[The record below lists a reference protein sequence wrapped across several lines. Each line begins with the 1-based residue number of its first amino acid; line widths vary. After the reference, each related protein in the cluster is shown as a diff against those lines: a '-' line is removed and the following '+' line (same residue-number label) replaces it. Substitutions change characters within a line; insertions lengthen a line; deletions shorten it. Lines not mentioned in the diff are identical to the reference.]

1 MSLRD
6 KHVLLIIS
14 GGIAAYKTA
23 IIASTLRKQG
33 AQVKCVMTKHATEF
47 ITPLTLRE
55 ISGNPVAV
63 SMFADVPEFHVEHIA
78 LAEWAHVVLVAP
90 ATANIISK
98 AANGIAD
105 DMATTV
111 LMATTAPVMV
121 CPAMNTNMWNNK
133 IVQRNVQ
140 ILKDFGYTIM
150 QPDSGVLACGSVGA
164 GRLPAPERIIEML
177 EYVVD
182 ERKELCGQKVIVTA
196 GGTRE
201 ALDPVRYIGNHSSGR
216 MGFAIARAAA
226 KCGADVTLVA
236 APTDLVTP
244 FKVNRVDVMTTGE
257 MKEAVDRLYD
267 DANIVIKAAAVADYR
282 PAVRAQQKIK
292 KNDDKLTLN
301 LVKNDDILFSL
312 GQRKGNRILVG
323 FAAETTD
330 VIKYGKGKVAK
341 KNLDMLVANDITA
354 EGAGFKGTTNIG
366 AFIYPDGTV
375 EAQPLMSKDE
385 LAERI
390 IDRVIAIYN
399 KKNL

>member
-90 ATANIISK
+90 ATANIIGK
-98 AANGIAD
+98 AANGVAD

-140 ILKDFGYTIM
+140 ILKDCGYTIM
-150 QPDSGVLACGSVGA
+150 QPDSGVLACGTVGA
-164 GRLPAPERIIEML
+164 GRLPAPERIIEAL
-177 EYVVD
+177 EYVAD

-267 DANIVIKAAAVADYR
+267 DANIVIKADAVADYR

-375 EAQPLMSKDE
+375 EEQPLMSKDE

-390 IDRVIAIYN
+390 IDRVIDIYN

>member
-90 ATANIISK
+90 ATANIIGK
-98 AANGIAD
+98 AANGVAD

-140 ILKDFGYTIM
+140 ILKDCGYTIM
-150 QPDSGVLACGSVGA
+150 QPDSGVLACGTVGA
-164 GRLPAPERIIEML
+164 GRLPAPERIIEAL
-177 EYVVD
+177 EYVAD

-301 LVKNDDILFSL
+301 LVKNDDILFPWDNVREIVYL
-312 GQRKGNRILVG
+312 
-323 FAAETTD
+323 
-330 VIKYGKGKVAK
+330 
-341 KNLDMLVANDITA
+341 
-354 EGAGFKGTTNIG
+354 
-366 AFIYPDGTV
+366 
-375 EAQPLMSKDE
+375 
-385 LAERI
+385 
-390 IDRVIAIYN
+390 
-399 KKNL
+399 

>member
-90 ATANIISK
+90 ATANIIGK

-140 ILKDFGYTIM
+140 ILKDFGYMIM

-164 GRLPAPERIIEML
+164 DG
-177 EYVVD
+177 
-182 ERKELCGQKVIVTA
+182 
-196 GGTRE
+196 
-201 ALDPVRYIGNHSSGR
+201 S
-216 MGFAIARAAA
+216 
-226 KCGADVTLVA
+226 LVA

-375 EAQPLMSKDE
+375 EEQPLMSKDE

-390 IDRVIAIYN
+390 IDRVIDIYN

>member
-90 ATANIISK
+90 ATANI
-98 AANGIAD
+98 
-105 DMATTV
+105 
-111 LMATTAPVMV
+111 TTAPVMV

-140 ILKDFGYTIM
+140 ILKDCGYTIM
-150 QPDSGVLACGSVGA
+150 QPDSGVLACGTVGA
-164 GRLPAPERIIEML
+164 GRLPAPERIIEAL
-177 EYVVD
+177 EYVAD

-375 EAQPLMSKDE
+375 EEQPLMSKDE

>member
-55 ISGNPVAV
+55 ISDNPVAV

-90 ATANIISK
+90 ATANIIGK

-140 ILKDFGYTIM
+140 ILKDCGYTIM
-150 QPDSGVLACGSVGA
+150 QPDSGVLACGTVGA
-164 GRLPAPERIIEML
+164 GRLPAPERIIEAL
-177 EYVVD
+177 EYVAD

-323 FAAETTD
+323 FAAEPTD

-341 KNLDMLVANDITA
+341 KILDM
-354 EGAGFKGTTNIG
+354 
-366 AFIYPDGTV
+366 
-375 EAQPLMSKDE
+375 
-385 LAERI
+385 
-390 IDRVIAIYN
+390 
-399 KKNL
+399 

>member
-90 ATANIISK
+90 ATANIIGK
-98 AANGIAD
+98 AANGVAD

-140 ILKDFGYTIM
+140 ILKDCGYTIM
-150 QPDSGVLACGSVGA
+150 QPDSGVLACGTVGA
-164 GRLPAPERIIEML
+164 GRLPAPERIIEAL
-177 EYVVD
+177 EYVAN

-244 FKVNRVDVMTTGE
+244 FKVNRVDVMTTG
-257 MKEAVDRLYD
+257 K
-267 DANIVIKAAAVADYR
+267 R
-282 PAVRAQQKIK
+282 P
-292 KNDDKLTLN
+292 
-301 LVKNDDILFSL
+301 
-312 GQRKGNRILVG
+312 
-323 FAAETTD
+323 
-330 VIKYGKGKVAK
+330 
-341 KNLDMLVANDITA
+341 
-354 EGAGFKGTTNIG
+354 
-366 AFIYPDGTV
+366 
-375 EAQPLMSKDE
+375 
-385 LAERI
+385 
-390 IDRVIAIYN
+390 
-399 KKNL
+399 

>member
-90 ATANIISK
+90 ATANIIGK
-98 AANGIAD
+98 AANGVAD

-140 ILKDFGYTIM
+140 ILKDCGYTIM
-150 QPDSGVLACGSVGA
+150 QPDSGVLACGTVGA
-164 GRLPAPERIIEML
+164 GRLPAPERIIEAL
-177 EYVVD
+177 EYVAD

-216 MGFAIARAAA
+216 MGFA
-226 KCGADVTLVA
+226 
-236 APTDLVTP
+236 
-244 FKVNRVDVMTTGE
+244 
-257 MKEAVDRLYD
+257 
-267 DANIVIKAAAVADYR
+267 YR

-375 EAQPLMSKDE
+375 EEQPLMSKDE

-390 IDRVIAIYN
+390 IDRVIDIYN

>member
-90 ATANIISK
+90 ATANIIGK
-98 AANGIAD
+98 AANGVAD

-140 ILKDFGYTIM
+140 ILKDCGYTIM
-150 QPDSGVLACGSVGA
+150 QPDSGVLACGTVGA
-164 GRLPAPERIIEML
+164 GRLPAPERIIEAL
-177 EYVVD
+177 EYVAD

-341 KNLDMLVANDITA
+341 KNLDMLVANDI
-354 EGAGFKGTTNIG
+354 G

-375 EAQPLMSKDE
+375 EEQPLMSKDE

-390 IDRVIAIYN
+390 IDRVIDIYN